1 MKKNNKKNSNTKI
14 SEKKKQF
21 DNSNLKEITKSIRK
35 NIIIMLNKAKSGHTG
50 GSLGMTDVFSVLY
63 FKILKNIHNLKIEDR
78 DRFILSNGHICPV
91 WYATLA
97 EKGFI
102 KKEELLTL
110 RQINSRL
117 QGHPVNH
124 DFEFAEVSTGSLG
137 QGISVA
143 VGLALSYKRDKK
155 KSKIYV
161 SMGDGELQEGSVWES
176 FMFASHYKLNNLIV
190 FIDRNFVQQSGK
202 TEEMLSLEP
211 LNKKF
216 EAFGFNV
223 IESDGHNLNEIEK
236 AFIEASKNSEKNE
249 KPNVIIFKTTMGK
262 GVSFIE
268 NNYEWH
274 GKAPNDD
281 EMKKALEEIEKL

>member
-1 MKKNNKKNSNTKI
+1 MENEIDLKKI
-14 SEKKKQF
+14 A
-21 DNSNLKEITKSIRK
+21 KEIRKS
-35 NIIIMLNKAKSGHTG
+35 IIIMLNKAKSGHTG
-50 GSLGMTDVFSVLY
+50 GSLGMADVFTVLY
-63 FKILKNIHNLKIEDR
+63 FEILKNIHNLDVDDR

-97 EKGFI
+97 EKVFI

-124 DFEFAEVSTGSLG
+124 DFEFAEISTGSLG
-137 QGISVA
+137 QGINA
-143 VGLALSYKRDKK
+143 GVGLALGYKMDNK

-161 SMGDGELQEGSVWES
+161 SMGDGELNEGSVWEA

-202 TEEMLSLEP
+202 TEEMMSLEP

-216 EAFGFNV
+216 ESFGFNV
-223 IESDGHNLNEIEK
+223 IETDGHNLNEIES
-236 AFIEASKNSEKNE
+236 AFLKCQNST
-249 KPNVIIFKTTMGK
+249 KPNVIIFKTILGK

-274 GKAPNDD
+274 GVAPND
-281 EMKKALEEIEKL
+281 EQMKLALQEIERG